1 MIQQYLK
8 ELSKVQLLSQL
19 EEKMLWDNYKNKNSL
34 EARQRLIESYQ
45 PLVFKIAS
53 RITNREELFFDLIQE
68 GTVGLIEAVEK
79 YSLHHEVKFS
89 TFAQYRIRGRIIDYL
104 RNHRTSQEAL
114 ELALQQDEF
123 QDVLT
128 LIADSSVNVE
138 EEVSFKLITQQVKK
152 AISRLNSK
160 EQKVIND
167 LYLLDKEP
175 VTLAEEMNISLSYI
189 YKLQKKALQRLRG
202 MLSKLRSEI
211 KSGS

>member
-19 EEKMLWDNYKNKNSL
+19 EEKLLWDNYKNKNSL
-34 EARQRLIESYQ
+34 ESRQRLIESYQ

-53 RITNREELFFDLIQE
+53 RITSREELFFDLIQE

-79 YSLHHEVKFS
+79 YNLHHDVKFS

-123 QDVLT
+123 QDVLS

-138 EEVSFKLITQQVKK
+138 EEVSFNLIAQQVRK

-175 VTLAEEMNISLSYI
+175 VALAEEMNISLSYI

-202 MLSKLRSEI
+202 MLSKLRSEM